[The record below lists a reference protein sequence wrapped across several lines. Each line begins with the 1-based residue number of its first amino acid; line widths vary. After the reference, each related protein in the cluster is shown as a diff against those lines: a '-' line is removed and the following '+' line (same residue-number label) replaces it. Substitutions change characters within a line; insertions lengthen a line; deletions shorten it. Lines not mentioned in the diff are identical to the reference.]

1 MPEQII
7 RAFSI
12 LPSRRVGPV
21 DQFSSVRPFAATS
34 SEMLGNCCILTEAE
48 KDRKNAVSHF
58 RPGINEVYVQR
69 PNSDI
74 RKHLVVD
81 TVQQE

>member
-1 MPEQII
+1 MPEQIMG
-7 RAFSI
+7 AFTSS
-12 LPSRRVGPV
+12 LWRRVGPV
-21 DQFSSVRPFAATS
+21 DHFSSVRPFAAILS
-34 SEMLGNCCILTEAE
+34 DMIANCCILTEAE

-58 RPGINEVYVQR
+58 RPGIIEVYVQR
-69 PNSDI
+69 PISDI